1 MKLGKHVKSQPG
13 LVVVILEAKSSCSAI
28 DKNKQSEFT
37 TTTMGQNLSSSWWKR
52 TKNWEDCYR
61 IPNWLQ
67 VPHTHTHTHTL
78 HTHIAC
84 DRRDVVVG
92 GGAQWA
98 LNLVV
103 AQSSMACLQKDYLH
117 TTHINGM
124 HARDIPFLS
133 LSLSLSLVDHDS
145 RAPGA
150 AWEAA
155 SKQANKQLSIDQL
168 ILWSYEQLYV
178 KHGKQQQRLW
188 CCCQASWGSR
198 PSFFKHEIAASCCSS
213 SAWTTWLLQ
222 IITIII
228 ILADPES
235 EPELGCS

>member
-13 LVVVILEAKSSCSAI
+13 LVVVMVVVILEARSSCWAI
-28 DKNKQSEFT
+28 DKNKQFWIHNHNHGAELVKQLMKKNVLQNSRLT
-37 TTTMGQNLSSSWWKR
+37 TGPT
-52 TKNWEDCYR
+52 
-61 IPNWLQ
+61 
-67 VPHTHTHTHTL
+67 

-103 AQSSMACLQKDYLH
+103 ARSSMACLQKDYLH
-117 TTHINGM
+117 TAHINGM

-133 LSLSLSLVDHDS
+133 LSLFLCLSLVDHDS

-155 SKQANKQLSIDQL
+155 SKQPNKQLSIDQL
-168 ILWSYEQLYV
+168 LLWICELLCV

-198 PSFFKHEIAASCCSS
+198 PSFFKHEIAANCCSS
-213 SAWTTWLLQ
+213 SAWTTRLLQ
-222 IITIII
+222 IITIITIII

-235 EPELGCS
+235 EPQLGCS

>member
-1 MKLGKHVKSQPG
+1 MKLGKHVKSQLG
-13 LVVVILEAKSSCSAI
+13 LLLVILEAKSSCWAI

-52 TKNWEDCYR
+52 TKKNWEDCATEFQIDYR
-61 IPNWLQ
+61 S
-67 VPHTHTHTHTL
+67 HTHT

-133 LSLSLSLVDHDS
+133 LSLSLSLS
-145 RAPGA
+145 
-150 AWEAA
+150 
-155 SKQANKQLSIDQL
+155 L
-168 ILWSYEQLYV
+168 
-178 KHGKQQQRLW
+178 
-188 CCCQASWGSR
+188 
-198 PSFFKHEIAASCCSS
+198 
-213 SAWTTWLLQ
+213 
-222 IITIII
+222 
-228 ILADPES
+228 
-235 EPELGCS
+235 